1 MKHSILITIWLLIS
15 CGFSQAQ
22 TLSQAKI
29 LYTKGE
35 YKKAIPAFKEGLQTK
50 PKDPSLNL
58 WYGVCLL
65 ETGNTEASFNYL
77 KFAENKR
84 LPEASRFLASYY
96 LKSMSPDTAL
106 IFINKYLENTKISA
120 DNKEKGLLV
129 KASIES
135 CLEQLQ
141 HIEDIC
147 FIDSVVLQKKDLF
160 SAVTLSEEAGKIMS
174 VHTAFKEV
182 PLSSGY
188 AYFPERNDRAY
199 YANRYPEKGLDIV
212 ARHRVIEDWGNIEP
226 LSDVINTEA
235 NECNPYFLSDGVTL
249 YFASNG
255 HGSIGGYDLFVT
267 RLNRSSNTFLVP
279 DHLNMPFNST
289 ANDFFLIIDEFAN
302 RGYLATDR
310 NQPEGNVAIYTFIP
324 NKVKTLIQ
332 GKSFREL
339 QDFAQIRSIK
349 ATQVGKNLDS
359 LLQKSDV
366 QVLTVKENEPDVI
379 FVIND
384 SIRYSQVSDFQ
395 SEDARKQYIEYRAL
409 YQKFTKGKKALE
421 EKRAQYLEATIED
434 QRKLEAEILLLEA
447 DVIKTQ
453 RELPVME
460 KRVRNLEISKLLK

>member
-1 MKHSILITIWLLIS
+1 MKHSILILIWLFIS
-15 CGFSQAQ
+15 SGFSQAQ

-29 LYTKGE
+29 LYTKGD
-35 YKKAIPAFKEGLQTK
+35 YKKAIPAFREGLQLK

-77 KFAENKR
+77 KFAENRR
-84 LPEASRFLASYY
+84 LPEASHYLAKYY
-96 LKSMSPDTAL
+96 LNTMSPDTAL
-106 IFINKYLENTKISA
+106 IFINKYLENTKISPE
-120 DNKEKGLLV
+120 NKEKGLLV
-129 KASIES
+129 KTSIES

-141 HIEDIC
+141 HIEDVC

-160 SAVTLSEEAGKIMS
+160 TAVTLSEAAGKIMS
-174 VHTAFKEV
+174 VHSAFPEV

-212 ARHRVIEDWGNIEP
+212 ARHRVINDWGTIEP

-289 ANDFFLIIDEFAN
+289 ANDYFLIIDEFAN

-310 NQPEGNVAIYTFIP
+310 NQPEGYVTIYTFIP

-349 ATQVGKNLDS
+349 ATQAGKNLDS
-359 LLQKSDV
+359 LLQKNV
-366 QVLTVKENEPDVI
+366 VPILTVKEDEADVI
-379 FVIND
+379 FLIND
-384 SIRYSQVSDFQ
+384 SISYSHDTDFQ
-395 SEDARKQYIEYRAL
+395 SEDARKQYLEYRTL
-409 YQKFTKGKKALE
+409 YQKYTNIKKQLK
-421 EKRAQYLEATIED
+421 EKRTQYLEATIED
-434 QRKLEAEILLLEA
+434 QKKLGAEILLLET

>member
-1 MKHSILITIWLLIS
+1 MKHSILLLIWLFIS
-15 CGFSQAQ
+15 SGFSQAQ

-35 YKKAIPAFKEGLQTK
+35 FKKAIPAFKEGLQAK

-58 WYGVCLL
+58 WYGVCLF
-65 ETGNTEASFNYL
+65 ETGNIEASFSYL
-77 KFAENKR
+77 NFAENKR
-84 LPEASRFLASYY
+84 LPEASHYLAKYY
-96 LKSMSPDTAL
+96 LKSLSPDTAL
-106 IFINKYLENTKISA
+106 IFIDKYLENTKISA
-120 DNKEKGLLV
+120 GNKEKGLLV

-135 CLEQLQ
+135 CMEQLQ
-141 HIEDIC
+141 HVEDIC

-160 SAVTLSEEAGKIMS
+160 SAVALTEEAGKIVL
-174 VHTAFKEV
+174 VHTAFKDV

-188 AYFPERNDRAY
+188 AYFPERNDRVY
-199 YANRYPEKGLDIV
+199 YANKYPEKGLDIV
-212 ARHRVIEDWGNIEP
+212 ARHRVINDWGTIEP

-235 NECNPYFLSDGVTL
+235 DECNPYFLSDGVTL

-267 RLNRSSNTFLVP
+267 RLNQSSNTFLVP

-310 NQPEGNVAIYTFIP
+310 NQPEGYVTIYTFIP
-324 NKVKTLIQ
+324 NKIKTLIQ
-332 GKSFREL
+332 GKSFTEL
-339 QDFAQIRSIK
+339 QNFAQISSIK
-349 ATQVGKNLDS
+349 ATQIGKNLDS
-359 LLQKSDV
+359 LLQKSEV
-366 QVLTVKENEPDVI
+366 PVLTVKEDEPDAI

-384 SIRYSQVSDFQ
+384 SLRYSQVSDFK
-395 SEDARKQYIEYRAL
+395 SEDARKQYIEYRTL
-409 YQKFTKGKKALE
+409 FQKYTKGKKVLE

-434 QRKLEAEILLLEA
+434 QRKLGAEILLLEA

-453 RELPVME
+453 RDLPVME